1 MAVSKNTPTIIVLAG
16 AVLREGIAS
25 LLQNTPYNIVGYAVG
40 RADLPHITSPKGER
54 MLAIVG
60 WNRQSKNVEDTIR
73 LLRSSMPD
81 GKVVLL
87 AETNEPTELE
97 SVLALSP
104 DACIFNLG
112 SRHTLLKVLELTFR
126 NQRVFVFG
134 ESAARTA
141 RDSTALITNE
151 KDNNV
156 NATGSSPTGSHRRG
170 TTYEAEL
177 SPRECDVLTC
187 LAQGKSNKAIARI
200 YNLSEAT
207 VKVHLKAILRKI
219 KAHNRTQAA
228 IWAIQHGVCDP
239 SLGGN
244 GAAVES
250 QQTDGHRATHAGAR
264 QANGYDPESPFVRAR
279 YSSAT
284 NAEST
289 KALVSI
295 S

>member
-1 MAVSKNTPTIIVLAG
+1 AG
-16 AVLREGIAS
+16 REGGPPFSKPRQQRTLA
-25 LLQNTPYNIVGYAVG
+25 LVGM
-40 RADLPHITSPKGER
+40 D
-54 MLAIVG
+54 
-60 WNRQSKNVEDTIR
+60 RQKENPDETAECIR
-73 LLRSSMPD
+73 LLRSLIPD
-81 GKVVLL
+81 GKVVLV
-87 AETNEPTELE
+87 AES
-97 SVLALSP
+97 SVPAKLALSS
-104 DACIFNLG
+104 DACICNVS
-112 SRHTLLKVLELTFR
+112 SRDILIKVLKLTLMD
-126 NQRVFVFG
+126 QWVFVRG
-134 ESAARTA
+134 KPAATA
-141 RDSTALITNE
+141 SNSTALITSEKNN

-156 NATGSSPTGSHRRG
+156 DATGSSPTGSHRRR
-170 TTYEAEL
+170 TPYEAEL